1 MRDYID
7 VAQTAAAGAVT
18 NLRLALRDAD
28 PIIALLLLGLIK
40 RAVRLQHET
49 EALLSAVDAAD
60 DARGDGLE

>member
-7 VAQTAAAGAVT
+7 VAASAADGAVT
-18 NLRLALRDAD
+18 NLRSALHDAD
-28 PIIALLLLGLIK
+28 PVAALLILPLIK

-60 DARGDGLE
+60 DARGDGLG

>member
-1 MRDYID
+1 MRDDIGE
-7 VAQTAAAGAVT
+7 AQTAASVAAAS
-18 NLRLALRDAD
+18 LRRALRDAD
-28 PIIALLLLGLIK
+28 PILALLLLDLIK

>member
-1 MRDYID
+1 MRDHID

-18 NLRLALRDAD
+18 NLRLALRNTD
-28 PIIALLLLGLIK
+28 PIIALLILGLIK
-40 RAVRLQHET
+40 RAVRLQQET